1 MWPTEDAARRR
12 FAAVQ
17 VRAYSWPLPLAHTG
31 HVLVDL
37 AMFAPVLVL
46 VIWFLIISVR
56 DRRRGIDR
64 DADG

>member
-1 MWPTEDAARRR
+1 MSALPLW
-12 FAAVQ
+12 Q
-17 VRAYSWPLPLAHTG
+17 LPLAHTG
-31 HVLVDL
+31 QVLADL

>member
-1 MWPTEDAARRR
+1 MTALLQALG
-12 FAAVQ
+12 Q
-17 VRAYSWPLPLAHTG
+17 VPFAHTG

-46 VIWFLIISVR
+46 VVWFAIVSIR

-64 DADG
+64 K